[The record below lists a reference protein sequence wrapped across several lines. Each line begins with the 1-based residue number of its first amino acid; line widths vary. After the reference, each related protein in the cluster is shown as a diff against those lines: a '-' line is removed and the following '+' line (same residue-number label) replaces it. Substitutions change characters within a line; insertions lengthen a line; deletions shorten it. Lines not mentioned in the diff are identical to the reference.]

1 MMQKS
6 GDRRLTNRH
15 FLRRQ
20 YGLELSQRDIRLLC
34 HQLPDQVLVRR
45 QSIPLVS
52 AEFGRTDTARF
63 AVEPTKAD
71 HRADTHTEALR
82 NFRYRGALLRRPHHA
97 RTQILRIRL
106 PHPILASFPAR
117 ILNPI
122 RVRMGIPPDSVFS
135 GNALR
140 LCTGTTIAPRYLRP
154 IITTEPKP
162 PMWRQRHSG
171 GLWSRW
177 SLCVDNDP
185 LARLRSPAPNGSPFA
200 LPFSEFGWRAF
211 SKNRVKPLLLLLL
224 DTGQQCAFSQN
235 S

>member
-6 GDRRLTNRH
+6 GDRRLTNHH

-52 AEFGRTDTARF
+52 TEFGRTDTARF

-82 NFRYRGALLRRPHHA
+82 NFRYRGALLLRPHHA

-122 RVRMGIPPDSVFS
+122 PVRLGIPPDSVFS
-135 GNALR
+135 ANALSPMIAHAPTDERSRASFGAAVIR
-140 LCTGTTIAPRYLRP
+140 LITCRSRRRP
-154 IITTEPKP
+154 NLQHAE
-162 PMWRQRHSG
+162 
-171 GLWSRW
+171 L
-177 SLCVDNDP
+177 LP
-185 LARLRSPAPNGSPFA
+185 LHTSI
-200 LPFSEFGWRAF
+200 
-211 SKNRVKPLLLLLL
+211 
-224 DTGQQCAFSQN
+224 C
-235 S
+235 

>member
-82 NFRYRGALLRRPHHA
+82 NFRYRGALLLRPHHA

-135 GNALR
+135 GNALGQKATMARGTRMSRSGRASWPRSTETERRPSR
-140 LCTGTTIAPRYLRP
+140 LILPIRY
-154 IITTEPKP
+154 
-162 PMWRQRHSG
+162 
-171 GLWSRW
+171 
-177 SLCVDNDP
+177 D
-185 LARLRSPAPNGSPFA
+185 
-200 LPFSEFGWRAF
+200 
-211 SKNRVKPLLLLLL
+211 
-224 DTGQQCAFSQN
+224 
-235 S
+235 

>member
-45 QSIPLVS
+45 QSIPLVP

-135 GNALR
+135 GNALSAALTNANSSVWLISMAR
-140 LCTGTTIAPRYLRP
+140 VTFFSLSFNRGGNDRKSLSIHGVIPCSGA
-154 IITTEPKP
+154 TEI
-162 PMWRQRHSG
+162 
-171 GLWSRW
+171 
-177 SLCVDNDP
+177 V
-185 LARLRSPAPNGSPFA
+185 GS
-200 LPFSEFGWRAF
+200 
-211 SKNRVKPLLLLLL
+211 
-224 DTGQQCAFSQN
+224 
-235 S
+235 